1 MARWCPQASLAPG
14 TVAVDGSIAEYFTGG
29 FGLLGHWAG
38 CSSFPSHPQP
48 HCQDATL
55 GHGAV
60 CLCSPSMAAECALCC
75 FALLGLACT
84 QEASIGGAWCPQHT
98 HVLVGA
104 SERAVVGPQEL
115 CSSWAHWGHG
125 WASSVLLQAM

>member
-84 QEASIGGAWCPQHT
+84 QEASIGGAWCPHRT

-104 SERAVVGPQEL
+104 SERAVVGPREL